1 MSNAPATDAP
11 DVLWPRIKQE
21 ITGIQLLLE
30 AVEQL
35 YFRSLLQR
43 GMEQLAADTPL
54 LYGLMQTAMM
64 ESLLMR
70 MARLMDP
77 AVTGRG
83 KGAIPNLSLARLGD
97 GTPKL
102 DADVC
107 ELRQQWVASGLKIIR
122 DKYLSHNDLARA
134 GTEPHSLNIPL
145 SAADVSVMKSLAD
158 GLRAFRRAA
167 NLKIGGADYV
177 DGLLD
182 LNVQREIDLLSRS
195 LLAGE
200 AFYEFLPEH
209 ACLQEALAQI
219 EHGDPKGARAC

>member
-11 DVLWPRIKQE
+11 EVLWPRIKQE
-21 ITGIQLLLE
+21 ITGIQLLLD
-30 AVEQL
+30 AVEHM
-35 YFRSLLQR
+35 YFRSPRQR

-77 AVTGRG
+77 ASTGKRQ
-83 KGAIPNLSLARLGD
+83 NLSLARLGD

-107 ELRQQWVASGLKIIR
+107 ELRQQWDASGLKIIR

-145 SAADVSVMKSLAD
+145 SAADVSAMKSLAD
-158 GLRAFRRAA
+158 GLRTFRRAA

-200 AFYEFLPEH
+200 AFYELLPEH

-219 EHGDPKGARAC
+219 EHSDPKGA